1 MSKTTRMSLADA
13 VKLAPKAGIRVK
25 QKWDGHWMFFLPGP
39 RAVSVADGRKDT
51 IVPPH
56 LRAAIERALAAKESV

>member
-1 MSKTTRMSLADA
+1 MSKTARMSLDDA
-13 VKLAPKAGIRVK
+13 VKLAPKAGIRVRK
-25 QKWDGHWMFFLPGP
+25 KFDGHFLFFLPGP